1 MLELSLLEFFFRTLP
16 ESFIYILASYIFSN
30 NKINKTKFILSSIL
44 LSLCTFFIRLL
55 PIHFGVHTILFLV
68 AYILIC
74 VFMNKIDLIKA
85 ISSGLISVI
94 TLFVCEGIN
103 VVILNELLQ
112 IDIQTTFKEPLT
124 KILYGTP
131 SLFLFGLIIN
141 ILYRIISKK
150 RRSCKNVSN
159 WENIK

>member
-159 WENIK
+159 